1 MIFTNQNS
9 LKVKENK
16 IENQMFIL
24 QLEQLLS
31 IQLRTI
37 RASNT
42 LTATLLIAKFKNIH
56 PPNYH

>member
-24 QLEQLLS
+24 QLEQLYLFS
-31 IQLRTI
+31 
-37 RASNT
+37 
-42 LTATLLIAKFKNIH
+42 
-56 PPNYH
+56 